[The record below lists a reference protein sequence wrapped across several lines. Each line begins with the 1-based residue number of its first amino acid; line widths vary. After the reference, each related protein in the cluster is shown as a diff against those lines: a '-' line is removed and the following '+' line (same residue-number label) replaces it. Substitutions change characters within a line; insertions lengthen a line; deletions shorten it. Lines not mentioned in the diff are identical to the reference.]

1 MKKRMNSQSAGVQ
14 PLDLGKSNSGCDRGK
29 RRKRKKHSH
38 HQLQRMMLDEEH
50 KDDGNGNGMR
60 ASGTVKEA
68 TICKSAREKGYAKE
82 KYAKL
87 NN

>member
-1 MKKRMNSQSAGVQ
+1 MKMRMNSQSAGVQ

-29 RRKRKKHSH
+29 RRRRKKHSH
-38 HQLQRMMLDEEH
+38 QQQRMMLDEEH

-68 TICKSAREKGYAKE
+68 TICNRQGRKDVRI
-82 KYAKL
+82 
-87 NN
+87 N